1 MTNLIR
7 RNAVASLLMHGEA
20 WKQPQALTRLTK
32 RPAGSLR
39 G

>member
-7 RNAVASLLMHGEA
+7 RDVVASLLVQGEA
-20 WKQPQALTRLTK
+20 WKQPSALMRLTK
-32 RPAGSLR
+32 RPTDGTR

>member
-7 RNAVASLLMHGEA
+7 RNAVAGLLTRGEA
-20 WKQPQALTRLTK
+20 WKQLLALKQLIK